1 MYWRLGKGYAHGN
14 LYVYAS
20 FNGIIIVQ
28 NALSYGVMIDAI
40 SI

>member
-28 NALSYGVMIDAI
+28 MLYPMVL
-40 SI
+40 